1 MRNNKNT
8 IQQYLALAAGLLLS
22 ITIFHFLPESFEK
35 TEPLSMLLF
44 IAVGFFLPIVIQR
57 FSKRDT
63 HHFISLISLLSF
75 SVHAFFDGLL
85 IDLSSSTAL
94 GAIVFFSVLLHRL
107 PVAFSLYTIMKTHAH
122 KKQEL
127 FLFFGIFVGM
137 TPVGI
142 ILSEV
147 ALRDFFMPFWNE
159 ISAFTIGMFLYIGL
173 YHLLIEHKL
182 INKKN
187 STFIAVG
194 LIIPFV
200 FMFVH

>member
-1 MRNNKNT
+1 MRDNKNT
-8 IQQYLALAAGLLLS
+8 IQQYLSLAAGLLLS
-22 ITIFHFLPESFEK
+22 ITIFHFLPESIEHS
-35 TEPLSMLLF
+35 EPYSMALY
-44 IAVGFFLPIVIQR
+44 IAIGFYFPIAIQR
-57 FSKRDT
+57 YSNRDT

-85 IDLSSSTAL
+85 IDLSSTTAV
-94 GAIVFFSVLLHRL
+94 GVIVFLSVLLHRL

-122 KKQEL
+122 KRQEL

-137 TPVGI
+137 TPLGI
-142 ILSEV
+142 LLSEV

-159 ISAFTIGMFLYIGL
+159 ISAFTIGMFIYISL

-187 STFIAVG
+187 SVYIAVG
-194 LIIPFV
+194 FIIPFI